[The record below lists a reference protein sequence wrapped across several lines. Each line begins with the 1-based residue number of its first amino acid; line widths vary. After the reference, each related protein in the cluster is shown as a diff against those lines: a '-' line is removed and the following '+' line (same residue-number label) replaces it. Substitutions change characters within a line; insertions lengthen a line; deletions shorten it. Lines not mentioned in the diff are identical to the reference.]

1 MANVIFNIIYHGMIL
16 STLGLRCLV
25 FLHPRLCPLEPCI
38 PKPSNGY
45 RKIARLPIVDTQN
58 PMNCHVLNFKGF
70 TLKVEEGL
78 EDYLKKVNLTPL
90 SKVQRQARTYLARK
104 GY

>member
-1 MANVIFNIIYHGMIL
+1 
-16 STLGLRCLV
+16 
-25 FLHPRLCPLEPCI
+25 
-38 PKPSNGY
+38 
-45 RKIARLPIVDTQN
+45 
-58 PMNCHVLNFKGF
+58 MNCHVLNFKGF

-78 EDYLKKVNLTPL
+78 EDYMKKVNLTPL